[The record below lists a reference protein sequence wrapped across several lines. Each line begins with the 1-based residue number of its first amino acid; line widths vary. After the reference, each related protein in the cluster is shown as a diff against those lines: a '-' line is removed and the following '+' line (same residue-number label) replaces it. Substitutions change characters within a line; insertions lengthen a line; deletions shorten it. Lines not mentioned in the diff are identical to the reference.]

1 MIGTPRAD
9 DIVSAALGDLCDA
22 ALEREGQPAALGD
35 DPEVVAAD
43 QHSISESEVLIVFQL
58 DDRAPKPRR
67 PAARHAGDP
76 LRLIAEPVQAGHRQE
91 AVRIGSPSLV
101 GTVPCL
107 PLAPELRAVEKRCDG
122 RVGHRG
128 PLTPSP

>member
-9 DIVSAALGDLCDA
+9 DVVSTSLGDLSDA
-22 ALEREGQPAALGD
+22 ALERDGQPAALGD
-35 DPEVVAAD
+35 HPEVVAAD
-43 QHSISESEVLIVFQL
+43 QHSISESELLIVLQL
-58 DDRAPKPRR
+58 DDRAPKPCR

-107 PLAPELRAVEKRCDG
+107 PLAAELRAVEKQVRRSC
-122 RVGHRG
+122 RSSRT
-128 PLTPSP
+128 PTPSP